1 MTMKGDVGVDDM
13 ERRES
18 KWRLDK
24 HIPVPMLLAILMQ
37 TGAIIWFA
45 SQLESRVETLEQQ
58 RIEARE
64 QTSTLPERIT
74 KLEVQQAYA
83 NQLLIDVLREMREN
97 QKR

>member
-1 MTMKGDVGVDDM
+1 MMKGAIGVDDM

-24 HIPVPMLLAILMQ
+24 HIPVSMLLAIFMQ
-37 TGAIIWFA
+37 TGGFIWFA

-64 QTSTLPERIT
+64 QTSNLPERIT

-83 NQLLIDVLREMREN
+83 NQLLMDVLREMREN